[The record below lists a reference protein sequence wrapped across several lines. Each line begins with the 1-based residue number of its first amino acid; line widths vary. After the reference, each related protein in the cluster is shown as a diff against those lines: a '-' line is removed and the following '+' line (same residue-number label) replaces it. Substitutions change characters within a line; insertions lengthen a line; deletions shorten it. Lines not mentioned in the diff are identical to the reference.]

1 MLCLCW
7 DTNRCTCQAT
17 FNSLLC
23 IGKFEQMFGGEL
35 YILVSDIG
43 IIRKPPPSHQ
53 YHFVGSCLRL
63 SGRHIHAQTVS
74 PTHTHIVAK
83 FSTYLFTPLGQKT
96 GLRVQPCPGWKVSS
110 FFILTWPW
118 ICTTWNLFCTSV
130 LTNYF
135 VCTGNVFQE
144 NRISGN
150 LLILFNNYISQCSVK
165 LPELPPFWSKQPQK
179 DRK

>member
-1 MLCLCW
+1 MFLLKACRPSHHFKGMLGLCW
-7 DTNRCTCQAT
+7 ATALGESVPIAWPLRHWGHFNLRGCVGPVSLYVVPMLGHRCTCQAT

-43 IIRKPPPSHQ
+43 TIRKPPPSHQ

-96 GLRVQPCPGWKVSS
+96 GLRVQPCLGWKVSS
-110 FFILTWPW
+110 FFILT
-118 ICTTWNLFCTSV
+118 
-130 LTNYF
+130 
-135 VCTGNVFQE
+135 
-144 NRISGN
+144 
-150 LLILFNNYISQCSVK
+150 
-165 LPELPPFWSKQPQK
+165 
-179 DRK
+179 